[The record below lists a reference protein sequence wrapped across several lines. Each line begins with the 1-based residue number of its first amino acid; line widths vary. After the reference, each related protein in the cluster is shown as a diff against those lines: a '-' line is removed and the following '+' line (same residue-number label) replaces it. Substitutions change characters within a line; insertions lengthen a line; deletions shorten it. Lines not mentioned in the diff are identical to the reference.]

1 MINHPNRNPNTLFP
15 GHRNGRGEFD
25 YRGPTSGWFS
35 LLHHADNLVD
45 WSDNVME
52 RIQYIISDK
61 PASEQA
67 IRLRHI
73 VFLGDR
79 GIDYWAK
86 LAALDANYAAK
97 YAPLYADYRAKCA
110 PLDADYRAKLAALD
124 AERVPLYA
132 DYVAKRDPLY
142 ADYAAKCAPLDADHR
157 AKLDALYPD
166 YEAKCAPLDA
176 KIIDYIKPLID
187 GFAWNGKELVF

>member
-86 LAALDANYAAK
+86 LDALDANYAAK

-110 PLDADYRAKLAALD
+110 PLDADY
-124 AERVPLYA
+124 
-132 DYVAKRDPLY
+132 VAKRDALY
-142 ADYAAKCAPLDADHR
+142 ADYA
-157 AKLDALYPD
+157 
-166 YEAKCAPLDA
+166 AKCAPLDA

>member
-35 LLHHADNLVD
+35 LLHHADNLVE

-86 LAALDANYAAK
+86 LAALDADFRAK
-97 YAPLYADYRAKCA
+97 RAPLYADYWAKCA
-110 PLDADYRAKLAALD
+110 PLYADYRAKLAALD
-124 AERVPLYA
+124 ADHR
-132 DYVAKRDPLY
+132 AKLD
-142 ADYAAKCAPLDADHR
+142 ALDADHR
-157 AKLDALYPD
+157 AKLDA
-166 YEAKCAPLDA
+166 LDA

>member
-35 LLHHADNLVD
+35 LLHHADNLVE

-52 RIQYIISDK
+52 RVQYIVSNK

-67 IRLRHI
+67 VRLRHI
-73 VFLGDR
+73 VFLGDS
-79 GIDYWAK
+79 GADYEAK
-86 LAALDANYAAK
+86 LASLDADYEAK
-97 YAPLYADYRAKCA
+97 LASLDADYKAKRPSLYADYK
-110 PLDADYRAKLAALD
+110 
-124 AERVPLYA
+124 
-132 DYVAKRDPLY
+132 AKR
-142 ADYAAKCAPLDADHR
+142 
-157 AKLDALYPD
+157 
-166 YEAKCAPLDA
+166 APLDA
-176 KIIDYIKPLID
+176 KIIGYIKPLID

>member
-1 MINHPNRNPNTLFP
+1 MINHPNRKSPNTLFP
-15 GHRNGRGEFD
+15 GHRNGHGEFD
-25 YRGPTSGWFS
+25 YQGPTSGWFS
-35 LLHHADNLVD
+35 LLHHADDLVE

-52 RIQYIISDK
+52 RVRYIVSDK
-61 PASEQA
+61 PAREQD

-86 LAALDANYAAK
+86 LAPLDANYAAK

-110 PLDADYRAKLAALD
+110 PLDADFRAKLAA
-124 AERVPLYA
+124 
-132 DYVAKRDPLY
+132 
-142 ADYAAKCAPLDADHR
+142 
-157 AKLDALYPD
+157 
-166 YEAKCAPLDA
+166 LDA

>member
-79 GIDYWAK
+79 GIDYRAK

-97 YAPLYADYRAKCA
+97 YAPLYADYRAKRD

-124 AERVPLYA
+124 A
-132 DYVAKRDPLY
+132 DF
-142 ADYAAKCAPLDADHR
+142 R

-166 YEAKCAPLDA
+166 YEAKCASLDA

>member
-86 LAALDANYAAK
+86 RDPLYADYAAK
-97 YAPLYADYRAKCA
+97 YAPLYADYR
-110 PLDADYRAKLAALD
+110 
-124 AERVPLYA
+124 
-132 DYVAKRDPLY
+132 
-142 ADYAAKCAPLDADHR
+142 
-157 AKLDALYPD
+157 
-166 YEAKCAPLDA
+166 AKCAPLDA

>member
-15 GHRNGRGEFD
+15 GHRNGRGKFD

-79 GIDYWAK
+79 GTDYYAK
-86 LAALDANYAAK
+86 LASLRASLRADYEAKLALLDADYEAK
-97 YAPLYADYRAKCA
+97 LAPLLADYYAKLA
-110 PLDADYRAKLAALD
+110 PLDADY
-124 AERVPLYA
+124 E
-132 DYVAKRDPLY
+132 AKR
-142 ADYAAKCAPLDADHR
+142 APLR
-157 AKLDALYPD
+157 AD
-166 YEAKCAPLDA
+166 YEAKLAPLDA

-187 GFAWNGKELVF
+187 DFAWNGKELVF

>member
-35 LLHHADNLVD
+35 LLHHADNLVE

-86 LAALDANYAAK
+86 LAALDANYE
-97 YAPLYADYRAKCA
+97 AKCA
-110 PLDADYRAKLAALD
+110 PL
-124 AERVPLYA
+124 YA
-132 DYVAKRDPLY
+132 
-142 ADYAAKCAPLDADHR
+142 
-157 AKLDALYPD
+157 D
-166 YEAKCAPLDA
+166 YEAKCAPLYADYEAKRDTLDA
-176 KIIDYIKPLID
+176 DYEAKRDTLDAEILAYIKLNIPD
-187 GFAWNGKELVF
+187 CSWNGTTLVFP